1 MSDLISKTVK
11 VSYQCLEQGHQGHF
25 TTKPAENSIIHHN
38 ITVIYIKV
46 CKGTNIVSVEL
57 NMNVC

>member
-1 MSDLISKTVK
+1 MSDLISNTVK

-38 ITVIYIKV
+38 ITVIYLSLRCVREQIL
-46 CKGTNIVSVEL
+46 SVL
-57 NMNVC
+57 S